1 MSLKRKSPAEVCDA
15 HRSTPSTSSTD
26 AAEKHQP
33 ALEENEAPLRKRTR
47 TDSFEKLPSLH
58 HRDSG
63 SSDQRNERS
72 AEDPDSLPDSA
83 CALTLEDH
91 GLMEHLSSGLEVLP
105 PVDPQGQT
113 PPGPVH
119 HSPVQTPPGPVH
131 HSPVQTPPGPVHHSP
146 VQTPPG
152 PVHHSPVQTPPGPVH
167 HSPGQTPPGPVY
179 HSPAPDP
186 HSPAPGHTVDVTTED
201 DILSRFEI
209 GKLLGEGGFGSVYE
223 GKRLADGLEVAVK
236 FVKKKEGMKYINIP
250 HHAAP
255 VPLEIGLLAIVNRGL
270 KIKEVIEL
278 LDWQDQADRYIMV
291 LERPPNCMDGFDF
304 WAQQD
309 YMFNEETARTI
320 MKQVTMAAQMCCAK
334 GVFHSDIKLENL
346 LINPETL
353 EVKLIDFGC
362 GRLMQVMAYD
372 VFSGTHEYCPPEFSR
387 WGKYYAKSATAWS
400 LGMVLFEMLSG
411 HLPGSQE
418 MDKINDDTW
427 SDPRLS
433 NECCDLIRR
442 LLQRKPR
449 QRMGLDKIMS
459 HKWFKMKPSGH
470 PLSLARRE
478 NEVPAV
484 LSVTILN
491 IQHRCG

>member
-1 MSLKRKSPAEVCDA
+1 M
-15 HRSTPSTSSTD
+15 
-26 AAEKHQP
+26 
-33 ALEENEAPLRKRTR
+33 
-47 TDSFEKLPSLH
+47 
-58 HRDSG
+58 
-63 SSDQRNERS
+63 
-72 AEDPDSLPDSA
+72 
-83 CALTLEDH
+83 
-91 GLMEHLSSGLEVLP
+91 
-105 PVDPQGQT
+105 
-113 PPGPVH
+113 
-119 HSPVQTPPGPVH
+119 
-131 HSPVQTPPGPVHHSP
+131 
-146 VQTPPG
+146 
-152 PVHHSPVQTPPGPVH
+152 
-167 HSPGQTPPGPVY
+167 
-179 HSPAPDP
+179 
-186 HSPAPGHTVDVTTED
+186 
-201 DILSRFEI
+201 
-209 GKLLGEGGFGSVYE
+209 LGEGGFGSVYE

-362 GRLMQVMAYD
+362 GRLMQVMAYN

-411 HLPGSQE
+411 HLPGSEE

>member
-33 ALEENEAPLRKRTR
+33 LEENEAPLRKRTR

-72 AEDPDSLPDSA
+72 AEGQDSLPDGA

-91 GLMEHLSSGLEVLP
+91 GHMEHLSSGLEVVP

-113 PPGPVH
+113 PPAPVHHSPVQTPPGPVHHSPVQTPPAPVHHSPVQTPPAPVH

-146 VQTPPG
+146 
-152 PVHHSPVQTPPGPVH
+152 
-167 HSPGQTPPGPVY
+167 
-179 HSPAPDP
+179 
-186 HSPAPGHTVDVTTED
+186 APGHSVDVTTED

-209 GKLLGEGGFGSVYE
+209 GKMLGFGGFGSVYE
-223 GKRLADGLEVAVK
+223 GKRLEDGLEVAVK
-236 FVKKKEGMKYINIP
+236 FVRKKEGMKYINIP
-250 HHAAP
+250 HHATP
-255 VPLEIGLLAIVNRGL
+255 VPLEIGLLTIVNTGP
-270 KIKEVIEL
+270 KVKEIIDL
-278 LDWQDQADRYIMV
+278 LDWQDQPDRYIMV
-291 LERPPNCMDGFDF
+291 LERPPHYIDGFDF
-304 WAQQD
+304 WAHQE
-309 YMFNEETARTI
+309 YIFNEETARTI
-320 MKQVTMAAQMCCAK
+320 MKQVTMAAQMCCAR

-353 EVKLIDFGC
+353 EIKLIDFGC
-362 GRLMQVMAYD
+362 GRLMQVISYE

-387 WGKYYAKSATAWS
+387 TGMYHAKQATVWS
-400 LGMVLFEMLSG
+400 LGMILFGMLCG
-411 HLPGSQE
+411 HLPVSEE
-418 MDKINDDTW
+418 MEKINDETW

-442 LLQRKPR
+442 LLQRDPR
-449 QRMGLDKIMS
+449 HRMGLEEMIS
-459 HKWFKMKPSGH
+459 HKWF
-470 PLSLARRE
+470 
-478 NEVPAV
+478 
-484 LSVTILN
+484 
-491 IQHRCG
+491 